1 MMFQNLSD
9 KLASISER
17 IKGKQRITEAD
28 LKEMQR
34 EIRLALLEADVNYQV
49 VKEFNAD
56 IKERCMGAEVMKS
69 LTPGQQV
76 VKIVHEELIK
86 ILGSDQAKLE
96 FSPSGFTVIMLYGLQ
111 GTGKTTTAAKLGVH
125 LRKLGK
131 KPLLASVDVHRPAA
145 QEQLKVLA
153 KQADL
158 AYYINPQEPRAEVIA
173 AEAIDRARY
182 LLCDVLIVD
191 TAGRMTVDPELM
203 EELKRINAVVNPTER
218 LLVLDA
224 MIGQEAVNIAE
235 AFNNEIGVDGYIM
248 TKLDGDA
255 RGGAAL
261 SIRKVT
267 GKPIKMI
274 GVGEKI
280 SEFEAFH
287 PDRMASRIL
296 GMGDVLS
303 LIEKASQS
311 LDEEKA
317 QEAYDKLRRNR
328 FDLNDLMEQIVQM
341 QKMGPLKEVLSFLP
355 GAKQLKDVDIDDK
368 LVDRQLALLR
378 SMTEQ
383 ERRNPKLLDA
393 SRRKRIARG
402 SGQDVAAVNRLLKQ
416 YTEMQKMMKKFKR
429 MSKGQKRQM
438 ARMFGADDLPF

>member
-1 MMFQNLSD
+1 MLQNLSD
-9 KLASISER
+9 KLTAISEK
-17 IKGKQRITEAD
+17 IKGKQRISEAD

-49 VKEFNAD
+49 VKDFVRDIAD
-56 IKERCMGAEVMKS
+56 RCVGQEVMKS

-76 VKIVHEELIK
+76 VKIVHEELIE
-86 ILGSDQAKLE
+86 ILGSDQAKIS
-96 FSPSGFTVIMLYGLQ
+96 FSPTGFTVIMLYGLQ
-111 GTGKTTTAAKLGVH
+111 GSGKTTTAAKLGVF
-125 LRKLGK
+125 LRKQGK

-145 QEQLKVLA
+145 QEQLATLA

-158 AYYINPQEPRAEVIA
+158 NYYIHPEEPSAVEIA
-173 AEAIDRARY
+173 REAMDRARY

-203 EELKRINAVVNPTER
+203 AELKEINELVKPHER

-235 AFNNEIGVDGYIM
+235 HFNNEIGVDGYIM

-280 SEFEAFH
+280 SEFEEFY

-303 LIEKASQS
+303 LIEKASQA

-317 QEAYDKLRRNR
+317 QEAYDRLKRNA
-328 FDLNDLMEQIVQM
+328 FDLNDLLDQIQQM
-341 QKMGPLKEVLSFLP
+341 KKLGPLQEIISFLP
-355 GAKQLKDVDIDDK
+355 GAKQLKDLEVDDK
-368 LVDRQLALLR
+368 IVDRQLALLR
-378 SMTEQ
+378 SMTEA
-383 ERRNPKLLDA
+383 ERRNPRLLDA
-393 SRRKRIARG
+393 SRRKRIAKG
-402 SGQDVAAVNRLLKQ
+402 SGQDVADVNRLLKQ
-416 YTEMQKMMKKFKR
+416 FNEMQKMMKKFKR

-438 ARMFGADDLPF
+438 ARLFGADDLPF

>member
-1 MMFQNLSD
+1 MLQNLSD
-9 KLASISER
+9 KLTAISEK
-17 IKGKQRITEAD
+17 IKGKQRISEAD

-49 VKEFNAD
+49 VKDFVRDIAD
-56 IKERCMGAEVMKS
+56 RCVGQEVMKS

-76 VKIVHEELIK
+76 VKIVHEELIE
-86 ILGSDQAKLE
+86 ILGSDQAKIS
-96 FSPSGFTVIMLYGLQ
+96 FSPTGFTVIMLYGLQ
-111 GTGKTTTAAKLGVH
+111 GSGKTTTAAKLGVF
-125 LRKLGK
+125 LRKQGK

-145 QEQLKVLA
+145 QEQLATLA

-158 AYYINPQEPRAEVIA
+158 NYYIHPEEPSAVEIA
-173 AEAIDRARY
+173 REAMDRARY

-191 TAGRMTVDPELM
+191 TAGRMTVDSELM
-203 EELKRINAVVNPTER
+203 AELKEINELVKPHER

-235 AFNNEIGVDGYIM
+235 HFNNEIGVDGYIM

-280 SEFEAFH
+280 SEFEEFY

-303 LIEKASQS
+303 LIEKASQA

-317 QEAYDKLRRNR
+317 QEAYDRFKRNA
-328 FDLNDLMEQIVQM
+328 FDLNDLMDQIQQM
-341 QKMGPLKEVLSFLP
+341 KKLGPLQEIISFLP
-355 GAKQLKDVDIDDK
+355 GAKQIKDLEVDDK
-368 LVDRQLALLR
+368 IVDRQLALLR
-378 SMTEQ
+378 SMTEA
-383 ERRNPKLLDA
+383 ERRNPRLLDA
-393 SRRKRIARG
+393 SRRKRIAKG
-402 SGQDVAAVNRLLKQ
+402 SGQDVADVNRLLKQ
-416 YTEMQKMMKKFKR
+416 FNEMQKMMKKFKR

-438 ARMFGADDLPF
+438 ARLFGADDLPF

>member
-1 MMFQNLSD
+1 MLQNLSD
-9 KLASISER
+9 KLTAISEK
-17 IKGKQRITEAD
+17 IKGKQRISEAD

-49 VKEFNAD
+49 VKDFVRDIAD
-56 IKERCMGAEVMKS
+56 RCVGQEVMKS

-76 VKIVHEELIK
+76 VKIVHEELIE
-86 ILGSDQAKLE
+86 ILGSDQAKIS
-96 FSPSGFTVIMLYGLQ
+96 FSPTGFTVIMLYGLQ
-111 GTGKTTTAAKLGVH
+111 GSGKTTTAAKLGVF
-125 LRKLGK
+125 LRKQGK

-145 QEQLKVLA
+145 QEQLATLA

-158 AYYINPQEPRAEVIA
+158 NYYIHPEEPSAVEIA
-173 AEAIDRARY
+173 REAMDRARY

-203 EELKRINAVVNPTER
+203 AELKEINELVKPHER

-235 AFNNEIGVDGYIM
+235 HFNNEIGVDGYIM

-280 SEFEAFH
+280 SEFEEFY

-303 LIEKASQS
+303 LIEKASQA

-317 QEAYDKLRRNR
+317 QEAYDRLKRNA
-328 FDLNDLMEQIVQM
+328 FDLNDLMDQIQQM
-341 QKMGPLKEVLSFLP
+341 KKLGPLQEIISFLP
-355 GAKQLKDVDIDDK
+355 GAKQIKDLEVDDK
-368 LVDRQLALLR
+368 IVDRQLALLR
-378 SMTEQ
+378 SMTEA
-383 ERRNPKLLDA
+383 ERRNPRLLDA
-393 SRRKRIARG
+393 SRRKRIAKG
-402 SGQDVAAVNRLLKQ
+402 SGQDVADVNRLLKQ
-416 YTEMQKMMKKFKR
+416 FNEMQKMMKKFKR

-438 ARMFGADDLPF
+438 ARLFGADDLPF